1 MNGRKISSTVRE
13 QRLGLTSH
21 VTKVTT
27 HLGASTES
35 EPISGMIN
43 LNTPETGAKIKSAE
57 LESTHG

>member
-1 MNGRKISSTVRE
+1 MVRE

-35 EPISGMIN
+35 VPISGMIN